1 VKPAAFDY
9 VRADSVAQA
18 AALLRRHGDAARLI
32 AGGQSLLPALNL
44 RLAAPALLIDIGR
57 IASMRGIAI
66 RDGVLH
72 IGAATCHADLLH
84 APLVAEH
91 APLLALAAAH
101 IAHPAIRN
109 RGTLGGSLAYA
120 DPAAE
125 LPACVIALGARI
137 VAESERG
144 QRVLPAADFFT
155 GLFATQ
161 LAADEVL
168 TRIEID
174 MAAPNQ
180 RVAFHELARRGG
192 DYALVGLAARA
203 SVADDKFA
211 SLQLG
216 YFAVGATPILA
227 RNAAAALTGRAI
239 DAAALEQA
247 QATLATDLS
256 PQDDLQASAA
266 TRMTLARLLL
276 RRAVRDLLEGPA

>member
-1 VKPAAFDY
+1 MKPAPFDY
-9 VRADSVAQA
+9 VRAESVTQA
-18 AALLRRHGDAARLI
+18 AALLRRHGDAARLL

-57 IASMRGIAI
+57 IAALRGIAVQ
-66 RDGVLH
+66 GSVLRV
-72 IGAATCHADLLH
+72 GAATCHADLLR
-84 APLVAEH
+84 APAIAAH

-125 LPACVIALGARI
+125 LPACVLALGARI

-144 QRVLPAADFFT
+144 ERVLPAAEFFT
-155 GLFATQ
+155 GLFATR

-168 TRIEID
+168 TRVEID
-174 MAAPNQ
+174 VDRAGE
-180 RVAFHELARRGG
+180 RVAFHELARRAG
-192 DYALVGLAARA
+192 DYALVGLAARGTL
-203 SVADDKFA
+203 ADGKF
-211 SLQLG
+211 SMLSLG
-216 YFAVGATPILA
+216 YFAVGPTPILA
-227 RNAAAALTGRAI
+227 TRAAAALIGRPI
-239 DAAALEQA
+239 DPAALEQA
-247 QATLATDLS
+247 QAALGADLS

-276 RRAVRDLLEGPA
+276 RRTVADLLDHPV

>member
-57 IASMRGIAI
+57 IASMRGIAV
-66 RDGVLH
+66 RDGVLD
-72 IGAATCHADLLH
+72 IGAATRHADLLH
-84 APLVAEH
+84 APPIAEH

-144 QRVLPAADFFT
+144 ERVLPATDFFT

-174 MAAPNQ
+174 VPAHGQ

-203 SVADDKFA
+203 SVADGQFS
-211 SLQLG
+211 SLHLG

-227 RNAAAALTGRAI
+227 RNAAAALTGCAVDVVALICRRRTICRPRPPRA
-239 DAAALEQA
+239 
-247 QATLATDLS
+247 
-256 PQDDLQASAA
+256 
-266 TRMTLARLLL
+266 
-276 RRAVRDLLEGPA
+276 